1 MIIKVVSNDGKEDI
15 FEEKNPLTVE
25 DLIKKENRNTE
36 YPILGCLIGNC
47 YERMNRLLD
56 KDCTVRLLDI
66 RDSYTNMSYQYSL
79 SLLYRYAIHQL
90 CGKVEVQMC
99 NSLSKGLFTK
109 IRGVNPTEKLCH
121 EIAAVMKKKI
131 EENVAIQEEYCPREE
146 LLEKMSGLQLT
157 HTVNLVRSSSAL
169 ADGYMI
175 SIDEERDMCPVHV
188 LPSCGYLSLFEVR
201 RYRNGILL
209 RFPDMNNPAVIPV
222 YQEQPVLYNAFAE
235 ETRWDRITG
244 ISEVSELNR
253 IVGTEQFNET
263 VMINDALHEKKIAEI
278 ANLIREK
285 GKRIILIAGPS
296 SSGKTSFA
304 KRLCIQL
311 RVCGLHPLY
320 LGTDDYFVDRCD
332 LEKVQGGKIDFEDL
346 SAVDTDLFD
355 KQMNALMDG
364 ETVDLPRFDF
374 RLGKKVYGERITSIE
389 PGQPV
394 VIEGIHGLNPKL
406 TEMISD
412 DMKMKIYISPLTS
425 LNLDPHHRIPTSDA
439 RFLRRMIRDYRTRNV
454 SAENTILQWHAVR
467 RGEEK
472 NIFPYCGYAD
482 VFFNTQC
489 SYELPVLKKYAR
501 PLLEE
506 ITSDSPAY
514 PEAQRILKFLQFFEE
529 TEDDSV
535 IANNSIIREFIG
547 GSVLVK

>member
-1 MIIKVVSNDGKEDI
+1 MIIRVISNEGKEEV
-15 FEEKNPLTVE
+15 FEKENPITVE
-25 DLIKKENRNTE
+25 ELMKGERITSG
-36 YPILGCLIGNC
+36 YPILGCLVNNE
-47 YERMNRLLD
+47 YERLDKVLD
-56 KDCTVRLLDI
+56 KDCTVRLCDI

-99 NSLSKGLFTK
+99 NALSKGLFTK
-109 IRGVNPTEKLCH
+109 IKGVNPTEKLCQD
-121 EIAAVMKKKI
+121 ITAFMKKKI
-131 EENVAIQEEYCPREE
+131 EENVSIKEEYCTREE
-146 LLEKMSGLQLT
+146 LLERMERLHLT
-157 HTVNLVRSSSAL
+157 HTVKLVNSAPAL
-169 ADGYMI
+169 LEGYMI
-175 SIDEERDMCPVHV
+175 SIEEETDMCPVHV

-209 RFPDMNNPAVIPV
+209 RFPDMNNPSIIPV

-253 IVGTEQFNET
+253 IVGTDQFEET
-263 VMINDALHEKKIAEI
+263 VMVNDALHEKKIAEI

-320 LGTDDYFVDRCD
+320 LGTDDYFVDRCE
-332 LEKVQGGKIDFEDL
+332 LERVQGGKVDFEDL
-346 SAVDTDLFD
+346 SAVDTELFD
-355 KQMNALMDG
+355 EQMNALMDG

-374 RLGKKVYGERITSIE
+374 KLGKKVYGERITSIE

-506 ITSDSPAY
+506 IPSNSLAY

-529 TEDDSV
+529 VEDDSV